1 MARPIAKLQGDCFDL
16 IASVT
21 DDFHCI
27 DASCG
32 VSLDFVLWLFALEPE
47 VDQWSLLLQALG
59 VHLEI
64 SSQVW
69 SRLEVIFAAWP
80 FLLVALVDP
89 RRSAEDKRNITDSF
103 FKAFECDLDIDVGIP
118 LRAFLEKIGS
128 KGPPY
133 TISSG
138 NVACHTMFLLT
149 ASHSA

>member
-1 MARPIAKLQGDCFDL
+1 MPHAACCMPRA
-16 IASVT
+16 A
-21 DDFHCI
+21 
-27 DASCG
+27 A
-32 VSLDFVLWLFALEPE
+32 
-47 VDQWSLLLQALG
+47 
-59 VHLEI
+59 
-64 SSQVW
+64 
-69 SRLEVIFAAWP
+69 RLEVIFAAWP

-138 NVACHTMFLLT
+138 NVACHAMFLFT
-149 ASHSA
+149 VSHSA